1 MRIRKHIQ
9 PKGKPKFAVI
19 VDGET
24 EFWYLQMLKR
34 NEKEIKVDIKPEI
47 PQKKKLADLYL
58 KVKELANDYDRVFW
72 IIDMDTILSESQQA
86 KKGAEKPI
94 DKLHAYKKEIAE
106 KYNNVI
112 MIINQPCLE
121 FWFLTHFVATT
132 KSFANCEEAGK
143 DLTKHIK
150 DYTKTEKFFVK
161 QNDDIYIKLRPRLE
175 EAVIRS
181 KKMPAFD
188 KDSSYSGLTEMY
200 KLFDSLDIGR

>member
-1 MRIRKHIQ
+1 MRTRKHIS

-34 NEKEIKVDIKPEI
+34 NEKQIKVDIKPEI
-47 PQKKKLADLYL
+47 PQKKKLQDQNL
-58 KVKELANDYDRVFW
+58 KVRELANDYDRVFW
-72 IIDMDTILSESQQA
+72 IIDMDTILGESLQT
-86 KKGAEKPI
+86 KKGVEKPI
-94 DKLHAYKKEIAE
+94 DILTKYKKEIAE
-106 KYNNVI
+106 KYDNIVVV
-112 MIINQPCLE
+112 INQPCLE

-132 KSFANCEEAGK
+132 KSFTNCDEAGN

-175 EAVIRS
+175 EAIARS
-181 KKMPAFD
+181 RKMPAFD
-188 KDSSYSGLTEMY
+188 KDSPYSGLTEMHRF
-200 KLFDSLDIGR
+200 FDSLEIGK

>member
-1 MRIRKHIQ
+1 MRTRKLIS

-34 NEKEIKVDIKPEI
+34 NEQLVKVDIKPEI
-47 PQKKKLADLYL
+47 PQKKKLADQFS
-58 KVKELANDYDRVFW
+58 KVIELSAVYDKVFW
-72 IIDMDTILSESQQA
+72 VVDMDTILNESLQA
-86 KKGAEKPI
+86 KKVAEKPV
-94 DKLHAYKKEIAE
+94 DSLFAYKKVIER
-106 KYNNVI
+106 KHNNVVV
-112 MIINQPCLE
+112 IINQPCLE

-132 KSFANCEEAGK
+132 KSFANCDEAGK

-175 EAVIRS
+175 EAIARS
-181 KKMPAFD
+181 RKMPAFD
-188 KDSSYSGLTEMY
+188 KDSPCSGLTEMH
-200 KLFDSLDIGR
+200 KFFDSLDIGR